1 MKLSELYTEYIA
13 NWLSSG
19 LLIQRDKISLLG
31 IRSSFDSYI
40 TNEWI
45 TKIWMITE
53 LPVHYDVNLTQ
64 AIRTE
69 MHRKFPQV
77 KTVVY
82 MYNSPVKV
90 NVNNEAFRRQF
101 RMASGQYEKYA
112 GLFKSLTD
120 DEKLTGMSVP
130 MGGGRKFNIDKAT
143 LLAHKAT
150 YDSYYYVY
158 DTVTKGME
166 FTSTYYFVQASAK
179 NRKILRK
186 YQKALY
192 ATVKGT
198 VSDFSA
204 KADDIFMKEVHGSI
218 DSYLRNY
225 GPATYLQQKES
236 KFNTLLLSDENK
248 AALMP
253 TKTKGLVCDRGVLI
267 GLDWQSKLPF
277 FLPFSESGAAQVAMV
292 IGKTGCGKTVLSFF
306 IAIMLVG
313 LMVHGSVIDIK
324 GNEWAKIMQYIKG
337 AVEVT
342 MTGDNARFVNTLRLD
357 NIECDDS
364 NCAELYDNA
373 VQGTID
379 VFTIVVNLLPSEGNI
394 ADLVMILEA
403 AVGKLY
409 SIHDVVRTNPSTF
422 YRTRDLKYSDVLEI
436 LVDMSTAKSFSE
448 EQKKLCGLIRTRS
461 APFFSGTGRYASAMQ
476 NELTVAD
483 ILQAPFVVYN
493 MNKNNA
499 ETLNT
504 LDTLKVYMSQFLDGE
519 KHFLRKQKKL
529 HTAAFYEELQRCES
543 LSTLVRS
550 ISARVTGSRSN
561 NLTVFLLLN
570 SIAALDATA
579 FRAIKSNITT
589 KIVGYVEAPDQ
600 KILSDDYGCTDI
612 DTYMQRIRENRNN
625 NYNNC
630 FAVSF
635 NSGLRK
641 DKVILKS
648 VVPKEMIEAFTTRD
662 ILAI

>member
-158 DTVTKGME
+158 DTVIKGME

-253 TKTKGLVCDRGVLI
+253 TKTKGLV
-267 GLDWQSKLPF
+267 W
-277 FLPFSESGAAQVAMV
+277 
-292 IGKTGCGKTVLSFF
+292 
-306 IAIMLVG
+306 
-313 LMVHGSVIDIK
+313 
-324 GNEWAKIMQYIKG
+324 
-337 AVEVT
+337 
-342 MTGDNARFVNTLRLD
+342 
-357 NIECDDS
+357 
-364 NCAELYDNA
+364 
-373 VQGTID
+373 
-379 VFTIVVNLLPSEGNI
+379 
-394 ADLVMILEA
+394 
-403 AVGKLY
+403 
-409 SIHDVVRTNPSTF
+409 
-422 YRTRDLKYSDVLEI
+422 
-436 LVDMSTAKSFSE
+436 
-448 EQKKLCGLIRTRS
+448 
-461 APFFSGTGRYASAMQ
+461 
-476 NELTVAD
+476 
-483 ILQAPFVVYN
+483 
-493 MNKNNA
+493 
-499 ETLNT
+499 
-504 LDTLKVYMSQFLDGE
+504 
-519 KHFLRKQKKL
+519 
-529 HTAAFYEELQRCES
+529 
-543 LSTLVRS
+543 
-550 ISARVTGSRSN
+550 
-561 NLTVFLLLN
+561 
-570 SIAALDATA
+570 
-579 FRAIKSNITT
+579 
-589 KIVGYVEAPDQ
+589 
-600 KILSDDYGCTDI
+600 
-612 DTYMQRIRENRNN
+612 
-625 NYNNC
+625 
-630 FAVSF
+630 
-635 NSGLRK
+635 
-641 DKVILKS
+641 
-648 VVPKEMIEAFTTRD
+648 
-662 ILAI
+662 

>member
-1 MKLSELYTEYIA
+1 
-13 NWLSSG
+13 
-19 LLIQRDKISLLG
+19 
-31 IRSSFDSYI
+31 
-40 TNEWI
+40 
-45 TKIWMITE
+45 
-53 LPVHYDVNLTQ
+53 
-64 AIRTE
+64 
-69 MHRKFPQV
+69 
-77 KTVVY
+77 
-82 MYNSPVKV
+82 
-90 NVNNEAFRRQF
+90 
-101 RMASGQYEKYA
+101 
-112 GLFKSLTD
+112 
-120 DEKLTGMSVP
+120 
-130 MGGGRKFNIDKAT
+130 
-143 LLAHKAT
+143 
-150 YDSYYYVY
+150 
-158 DTVTKGME
+158 
-166 FTSTYYFVQASAK
+166 
-179 NRKILRK
+179 
-186 YQKALY
+186 
-192 ATVKGT
+192 
-198 VSDFSA
+198 
-204 KADDIFMKEVHGSI
+204 
-218 DSYLRNY
+218 
-225 GPATYLQQKES
+225 
-236 KFNTLLLSDENK
+236 
-248 AALMP
+248 
-253 TKTKGLVCDRGVLI
+253 
-267 GLDWQSKLPF
+267 
-277 FLPFSESGAAQVAMV
+277 MV

-313 LMVHGSVIDIK
+313 LTVHGSVIDIK

-379 VFTIVVNLLPSEGNI
+379 VFTIVVNLLPNEGNI

-436 LVDMSTAKSFSE
+436 LVDMSTSKSFSE

-476 NELTVAD
+476 NELAVAD